1 MNNDW
6 DGWRMGRIEL
16 HKEGEKYAVYE
27 GFICLPAKAF
37 QALRE
42 ELDWKEFDKLPDKL
56 KTIIKFI
63 EKQAKTSVGM
73 VSVGPDREQ
82 TILT

>member
-1 MNNDW
+1 MAKKYWLNIIEYGIMNNDW

-42 ELDWKEFDKLPDKL
+42 ELDWKEFDKLPYLRFNYK
-56 KTIIKFI
+56 
-63 EKQAKTSVGM
+63 EKK
-73 VSVGPDREQ
+73 
-82 TILT
+82 